1 MPAGAWTLPLCYN
14 LLQHRLA
21 FFSRV
26 WRSMN
31 RDVRK
36 LTDGAM
42 MTAIVGVL
50 LVVNRQLGGLLESMV
65 LFLFPIPMVFYS
77 ARYGWKDS
85 WLPYAAMVI
94 LAFVLGTPQTVFYV
108 ASESMMGMVYGSGI
122 YAKKELRKLVIVTML
137 IGVAVDLL
145 STVIFAAFFGY
156 DLTADTA
163 AMTTQMNQIMSQA
176 GVSLPATVDLTQL
189 IKTVIILSAVLSGI
203 LEALV
208 THLLSLLLL
217 KRMRYNV
224 PKATPIALYFPPLW
238 SGYAGL
244 AGLVAYY
251 YTIYHPLAVEFWQI
265 AVSGSGIAGFFYL
278 VIYGM
283 IAMAVFGTLANPKMK
298 WLYILMGIF
307 MMMSA
312 PQVLAIVGFLYITT
326 GLHAKLLKGGSNAR
340 ENG

>member
-1 MPAGAWTLPLCYN
+1 
-14 LLQHRLA
+14 
-21 FFSRV
+21 
-26 WRSMN
+26 MN

-42 MTAIVGVL
+42 MTAIFGVL

-244 AGLVAYY
+244 AGPGRLLLHDLSSA
-251 YTIYHPLAVEFWQI
+251 
-265 AVSGSGIAGFFYL
+265 GSGVLADRGVRIGHRRL
-278 VIYGM
+278 LLSGHLRHDRDGGVRHPGESEDE
-283 IAMAVFGTLANPKMK
+283 MAVHSDGHLHDDVGAAGAGHRRLPVYHHRSSCEAAEGRIQCTRK
-298 WLYILMGIF
+298 WL
-307 MMMSA
+307 S
-312 PQVLAIVGFLYITT
+312 
-326 GLHAKLLKGGSNAR
+326 
-340 ENG
+340 